1 MSIKII
7 DLNQSYKIIRKKLN
21 LKIDK
26 VLNSQKFILG
36 EEVEKLENSL
46 SKYLNVKYSLGV
58 SSGTDALILA
68 LMACDIGKG
77 DEVIVPDMT
86 WISSVSSII
95 LVGAKPVLADVNI
108 EDGTI
113 DLDKIKSKISK
124 KTKAII
130 AVGLYGHL
138 PNLVKLK
145 KIADKNKIQLINDG
159 AQSFGSKINGN
170 YCHNY
175 TSVSCT
181 SFFPA
186 KVLGSFGDA
195 GACFTNSKKIY
206 DKMKLIRSHGQSH
219 KSYSVLLGLNAR
231 IDTIQACVVSEKLR
245 IINKEIKK
253 RKKVIN
259 FYKKKLSK
267 FKNFKIL
274 SGINTTEDNGS
285 SFVILVDKRDKFQ
298 KFLRENGVQTANLYK
313 YSISEQPTFKKYNT
327 KDLKISK
334 IIAKMNVCLPC
345 HPYLNEK
352 DINYV
357 CKIIEK
363 YFNNRN

>member
-1 MSIKII
+1 MRIKII
-7 DLNQSYKIIRKKLN
+7 DLNQTYRIIKKKLN
-21 LKIDK
+21 LRINK

-36 EEVEKLENSL
+36 EEVEKLENNL
-46 SKYLNVKYSLGV
+46 SKYVNAKYSVGV

-68 LMACDIGKG
+68 LMACNIGKG

-95 LVGAKPVLADVNI
+95 LVGAKPVLTDVNI

-113 DLDKIKSKISK
+113 DLDKIENKISK

-145 KIADKNKIQLINDG
+145 KIADKNKILLINDG
-159 AQSFGSKINGN
+159 AQSFGSKINGK

-206 DKMKLIRSHGQSH
+206 DKMKLIRSHGQSQ
-219 KSYSVLLGLNAR
+219 KSYSILLGLNAR
-231 IDTIQACVVSEKLR
+231 IDTIQACVINEKLK
-245 IINKEIKK
+245 IINEEIKK
-253 RKKVIN
+253 RKKVIS
-259 FYKKKLSK
+259 FYKKKLSEI
-267 FKNFKIL
+267 KNLKIL
-274 SGINTTEDNGS
+274 NEINTAESNGS
-285 SFVILVDKRDKFQ
+285 SLVILINKRDEFQ
-298 KFLRENGVQTANLYK
+298 KYLKENGIQTANLYK
-313 YSISEQPTFKKYNT
+313 YSISQQPTFKKYNT
-327 KDLKISK
+327 KDLKMSK

-345 HPYLNEK
+345 HPYLKEK

-357 CKIIEK
+357 CKIVKK
-363 YFNNRN
+363 YFNNGN

>member
-1 MSIKII
+1 MSIKIV
-7 DLNQSYKIIRKKLN
+7 DLNKTYKIIRKKLN
-21 LKIDK
+21 LRINK

-36 EEVEKLENSL
+36 EEVEKLEKNL

-68 LMACDIGKG
+68 LMACDVGKG

-108 EDGTI
+108 ENGTI
-113 DLDKIKSKISK
+113 DLDKIKKKISK

-138 PNLVKLK
+138 PNLIKLK
-145 KIADKNKIQLINDG
+145 KIADKNKILLINDG
-159 AQSFGSKINGN
+159 AQSFGSKINGKF
-170 YCHNY
+170 CHSY
-175 TSVSCT
+175 TAVSCT

-206 DKMKLIRSHGQSH
+206 DKMKLIRSHGQSD
-219 KSYSVLLGLNAR
+219 KSYSILLGLNAR
-231 IDTIQACVVSEKLR
+231 IDTIQACVVSEKLK

-253 RKKVIN
+253 RKKVISI
-259 FYKKKLSK
+259 YKKKLDK
-267 FKNFKIL
+267 FNNFKIL
-274 SGINTTEDNGS
+274 SEINTTESNGS
-285 SFVILVDKRDKFQ
+285 SFVILVNERDKFQ

-334 IIAKMNVCLPC
+334 IISKMNVCLPC
-345 HPYLNEK
+345 HPYLSEK
-352 DINYV
+352 DIDYV
-357 CKIIEK
+357 CNIIKK
-363 YFNNRN
+363 YFNNLK